1 MIDAKVRKKDLD
13 LDKIREG
20 KVRVGWWGNIT
31 YKEGGPSVAQV
42 ARWNE
47 YGTPYIPAR
56 PFFRPVVRGQRT
68 ELVEKLRH
76 LYQAALRNNT
86 DTLVALNDFGEDV
99 EGRIRVSIANV
110 FSPPN
115 APITI
120 HGGWLRRKGHKAVYI
135 EGKGEG
141 KKPLHD
147 TGVMKD
153 SVSHEVEE
161 VFS

>member
-1 MIDAKVRKKDLD
+1 MIEAKVRKKDLD
-13 LDKIREG
+13 LDKMREG

-31 YKEGGPSVAQV
+31 YKNGGPSVAQV

-56 PFFRPVVRGQRT
+56 PFFRPVVHGQQT
-68 ELVEKLRH
+68 ELVQELRR
-76 LYQAALRNNT
+76 LYQDALRNNT
-86 DTLVALNDFGEDV
+86 DSLDALNTFGEDV
-99 EGRIRVSIANV
+99 EGRIRVSISNV
-110 FSPPN
+110 FTPPN

-120 HGGWLRRKGHKAVYI
+120 YGGWLRRKGHKAVYI

-147 TGVMKD
+147 TGLMKD

-161 VFS
+161 VMK

>member
-1 MIDAKVRKKDLD
+1 MIDAKVIKKPMD

-31 YKEGGPSVAQV
+31 YKDGGPSVAQV

-47 YGTPYIPAR
+47 FGTPYIPSR
-56 PFFRPVVRGQRT
+56 PFFRPVVHGQKT
-68 ELVEKLRH
+68 ELVQMLRH
-76 LYQAALRNNT
+76 LYQDALRNNKN
-86 DTLVALNDFGEDV
+86 TLDVLNLFGEEV
-99 EGRIRVSIANV
+99 EGRIKVSIRNV
-110 FSPPN
+110 ETPPN

-120 HGGWLRRKGHKAVYI
+120 YGGWLRRKGHKPIYI

-141 KKPLHD
+141 KKPLYD
-147 TGVMKD
+147 TGVMLD

-161 VFS
+161 VMG